1 MKHRLWIVF
10 LFSLVV
16 CVACQHSGK
25 EDMRLRLDYVS
36 RCNRADTVFTEAWLP
51 RVDSLVNYFDRHG
64 SANEKMLAYYLLGR
78 ACQDIHDYPKA
89 LNSFQKAAGHADTT
103 GVDSDCDYALLSRV
117 YGQTSVVFYHQNLM
131 EEDLHYINLAVRY
144 AWKAK
149 DTLAAIMSMTGKIGV
164 YKRMGKPDSVL
175 AICEQASALA
185 KKYGYKNLSANILGG
200 AISIL
205 VEKDSMDKAKT
216 FMDIYESESG
226 FFDKNNNIEK
236 GREIYYYPKGQ
247 YYMAIGKYDSA
258 EFYFRKELQEG
269 RDFNNQNAGS
279 RGLALLFQQTH
290 RPDSAAKYALYSYAM
305 NDSVY
310 AHMATQEVERMKAMY
325 DFTYHKNLA
334 EQKENEAY
342 RNKNAAIF
350 FGMLLLL
357 CLLAVYIIVMHIKRY
372 KRGVNERERL
382 LHTRL
387 SELEHQLT
395 IKEMMDVEKE
405 MMDSPLVNSFH
416 EMAKSSVKK
425 PTLDEWSQ
433 LRSFL
438 RDKLPAFW
446 DKLHE
451 CEPPLRIEEVDVCL
465 LIRLQFKA
473 KDIANLTGMSLQSIS
488 NIRRRLLQRVFHQSE
503 GGSKEFDRL
512 IMKL

>member
-51 RVDSLVNYFDRHG
+51 RLDSLVSYFDRHG

-236 GREIYYYPKGQ
+236 GREIYYYPKGH
-247 YYMAIGKYDSA
+247 YYMAIGKHDSA
-258 EFYFRKELQEG
+258 EFYFRKELREG

-310 AHMATQEVERMKAMY
+310 AHMATQE
-325 DFTYHKNLA
+325 
-334 EQKENEAY
+334 
-342 RNKNAAIF
+342 
-350 FGMLLLL
+350 
-357 CLLAVYIIVMHIKRY
+357 
-372 KRGVNERERL
+372 
-382 LHTRL
+382 
-387 SELEHQLT
+387 
-395 IKEMMDVEKE
+395 
-405 MMDSPLVNSFH
+405 
-416 EMAKSSVKK
+416 
-425 PTLDEWSQ
+425 WS
-433 LRSFL
+433 
-438 RDKLPAFW
+438 A
-446 DKLHE
+446 
-451 CEPPLRIEEVDVCL
+451 
-465 LIRLQFKA
+465 
-473 KDIANLTGMSLQSIS
+473 
-488 NIRRRLLQRVFHQSE
+488 
-503 GGSKEFDRL
+503 
-512 IMKL
+512 

>member
-1 MKHRLWIVF
+1 
-10 LFSLVV
+10 
-16 CVACQHSGK
+16 
-25 EDMRLRLDYVS
+25 
-36 RCNRADTVFTEAWLP
+36 
-51 RVDSLVNYFDRHG
+51 
-64 SANEKMLAYYLLGR
+64 
-78 ACQDIHDYPKA
+78 
-89 LNSFQKAAGHADTT
+89 
-103 GVDSDCDYALLSRV
+103 
-117 YGQTSVVFYHQNLM
+117 
-131 EEDLHYINLAVRY
+131 
-144 AWKAK
+144 
-149 DTLAAIMSMTGKIGV
+149 
-164 YKRMGKPDSVL
+164 
-175 AICEQASALA
+175 
-185 KKYGYKNLSANILGG
+185 
-200 AISIL
+200 
-205 VEKDSMDKAKT
+205 
-216 FMDIYESESG
+216 
-226 FFDKNNNIEK
+226 
-236 GREIYYYPKGQ
+236 
-247 YYMAIGKYDSA
+247 
-258 EFYFRKELQEG
+258 
-269 RDFNNQNAGS
+269 
-279 RGLALLFQQTH
+279 
-290 RPDSAAKYALYSYAM
+290 M

-405 MMDSPLVNSFH
+405 MMDSPLVISFH

-451 CEPPLRIEEVDVCL
+451 CEPPLRIEEIDVCL

>member
-1 MKHRLWIVF
+1 
-10 LFSLVV
+10 
-16 CVACQHSGK
+16 
-25 EDMRLRLDYVS
+25 
-36 RCNRADTVFTEAWLP
+36 
-51 RVDSLVNYFDRHG
+51 
-64 SANEKMLAYYLLGR
+64 
-78 ACQDIHDYPKA
+78 
-89 LNSFQKAAGHADTT
+89 
-103 GVDSDCDYALLSRV
+103 
-117 YGQTSVVFYHQNLM
+117 
-131 EEDLHYINLAVRY
+131 
-144 AWKAK
+144 
-149 DTLAAIMSMTGKIGV
+149 
-164 YKRMGKPDSVL
+164 
-175 AICEQASALA
+175 
-185 KKYGYKNLSANILGG
+185 
-200 AISIL
+200 
-205 VEKDSMDKAKT
+205 MDKAKT

-247 YYMAIGKYDSA
+247 YYMAIGKHDSA
-258 EFYFRKELQEG
+258 EFYFRKELREG

-405 MMDSPLVNSFH
+405 MMDSPLVISFH